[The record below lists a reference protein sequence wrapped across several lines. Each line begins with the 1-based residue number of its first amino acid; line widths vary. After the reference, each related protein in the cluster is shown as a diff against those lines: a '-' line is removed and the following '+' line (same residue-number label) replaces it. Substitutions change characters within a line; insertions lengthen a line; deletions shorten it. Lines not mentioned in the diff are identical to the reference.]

1 VLPFAFSE
9 EIEMRK
15 KNKLVYGVGVNDAD
29 YLVRPRISGKMVTC
43 QLYGVWKGML
53 ERGYCSKLQ
62 AKYPSYI
69 GCSVAPE
76 WLSFMTFRAWMIGQ
90 DWQGRQLDKDL
101 LIPGN
106 RVYGPQTCVFVSAK
120 LNSFTIDNAADR
132 GEFPIGVSWY
142 KRGEKFAARCRN
154 PFTGRNEHLGYFTC
168 PDAAHEAWRKRKHEL
183 SLQLA
188 AEQTD
193 PRLAAALA
201 TRYQDK
207 Q

>member
-1 VLPFAFSE
+1 
-9 EIEMRK
+9 MRK
-15 KNKLVYGVGVNDAD
+15 KNKLVYGFGVNDAD
-29 YLVRPRISGKMVTC
+29 YEVQGKINGSRYIC
-43 QLYGVWKGML
+43 QFYRVWNSMIQRCYDPK
-53 ERGYCSKLQ
+53 YQ

-76 WLSFMTFRAWMIGQ
+76 WLSFMTFRAWMIER

-106 RVYGPQTCVFVSAK
+106 KVYGPSTCVFASDG
-120 LNSFTIDNAADR
+120 LNKFTTDCAAAR
-132 GEFPIGVSWY
+132 GEWPIGVHWN
-142 KRGEKFAARCRN
+142 KRRGKFAAQCCN
-154 PFTGRNEHLGYFTC
+154 PFSGEQEYLGLFTC
-168 PDAAHEAWRKRKHEL
+168 PDAAHEAWRSRKHEL

-193 PRLAAALA
+193 PRLAAALT
-201 TRYQDK
+201 TRYQESA